1 MNLEA
6 LLAPITPDRPCGDNL
21 EYDADYMAMD
31 QASAG
36 KAEQQF
42 GETIIP
48 AEPADWSKV
57 ERLALDLLGRSKDL
71 RVMLALTRAWTQLKG
86 LSGYADG
93 LQLIQQALLLYWQPL
108 WPSLEEDGVE
118 DPFYRLNA
126 LAALGDIS
134 ALTSALRQAPLLRY
148 ATDEISLRDAC
159 ALLDGSKTECPGYP
173 GGRARLQDELARGG
187 QPGIDA
193 VVKISERLLTIRETL
208 TEQLGAAALPEME
221 QLLKTINTVAAAC
234 QSTDLST
241 LIPQAETAASS
252 DTPAPAAAP
261 TAQQHAD
268 WRSVQLGSRSDAQ
281 LMLEKVKQYF
291 SQHEPSHPAPLMIE
305 RVQRMIELDFMDII
319 RDLAPDG
326 VHQLETIFGRRDH
339 S

>member
-1 MNLEA
+1 MDLEA

-42 GETIIP
+42 GDTIIP
-48 AEPADWSKV
+48 AEPADWNKV

-93 LQLIQQALLLYWQPL
+93 LHLIQQALLLYWQPL
-108 WPSLEEDGVE
+108 WPSLEEDGIE

-126 LAALGDIS
+126 LAALGDKS
-134 ALTSALRQAPLLRY
+134 ALTAALRQASLLRY

-187 QPGIDA
+187 QPGIEA

-208 TEQLGAAALPEME
+208 TERLGAGALPEME
-221 QLLKTINTVAAAC
+221 QLLKTVNSVAAAC
-234 QSTDLST
+234 QATDLTT
-241 LIPQAETAASS
+241 LIPAPEAASHS
-252 DTPAPAAAP
+252 APVTPAAAP
-261 TAQQHAD
+261 GTQQHAD

-291 SQHEPSHPAPLMIE
+291 SQHEPSHPAPLKI
-305 RVQRMIELDFMDII
+305 
-319 RDLAPDG
+319 
-326 VHQLETIFGRRDH
+326 GRAH
-339 S
+339 V